1 MTNRLKTFILG
12 ALILFYIFIMLTTT
26 VVEGYEVLNPSMYNT
41 QMNSSC
47 DSENW
52 PLGSLGVLTR
62 VTNDRPPMNTPS
74 TSNINVYIHS
84 LESPT
89 STPSSTSAPEMTT
102 PASTTI
108 PTVTTP
114 FVSTPAVF
122 PPPSVTTPAVTTP
135 AVTTPVVT
143 PLAVNTPAITT
154 PAVATPAI
162 NPFAVNPL
170 AAATPAVTTRPIQ
183 PVIPVAAATPAVTT
197 RPMQP
202 NIPGITPAARL

>member
-1 MTNRLKTFILG
+1 
-12 ALILFYIFIMLTTT
+12 MLTTT

-89 STPSSTSAPEMTT
+89 STPASTSAPEMTT

-114 FVSTPAVF
+114 
-122 PPPSVTTPAVTTP
+122 SVA
-135 AVTTPVVT
+135 
-143 PLAVNTPAITT
+143 T
-154 PAVATPAI
+154 PAVATPAVNARPRPAITTPAI

-183 PVIPVAAATPAVTT
+183 PVIPVAPATPAITT

>member
-84 LESPT
+84 LESPM
-89 STPSSTSAPEMTT
+89 STPASTSGPEMTT

-108 PTVTTP
+108 PTMTTP
-114 FVSTPAVF
+114 FMSTPAVF
-122 PPPSVTTPAVTTP
+122 PPPSVTTPAVNPPVMTPP
-135 AVTTPVVT
+135 AV
-143 PLAVNTPAITT
+143 AT
-154 PAVATPAI
+154 PAVATPAINPPVATPVMTPPVVTPAI

-170 AAATPAVTTRPIQ
+170 AAATPAVTTI
-183 PVIPVAAATPAVTT
+183 
-197 RPMQP
+197 PMQP

>member
-122 PPPSVTTPAVTTP
+122 PPPSVATP

-143 PLAVNTPAITT
+143 T
-154 PAVATPAI
+154 PAVATPAVATPAVNARPRPRPRPVVTPFAVNTPAI

-170 AAATPAVTTRPIQ
+170 AAATPAI
-183 PVIPVAAATPAVTT
+183 TT

>member
-12 ALILFYIFIMLTTT
+12 ALILFYIFIMLSTT

-62 VTNDRPPMNTPS
+62 VTNDIPRRDIPS

-84 LESPT
+84 LESPL
-89 STPSSTSAPEMTT
+89 P
-102 PASTTI
+102 
-108 PTVTTP
+108 TP
-114 FVSTPAVF
+114 FVSTPALVA
-122 PPPSVTTPAVTTP
+122 PPAVTVPAVTVPAITTPFVNRLVVNPP
-135 AVTTPVVT
+135 AVTTPVV
-143 PLAVNTPAITT
+143 
-154 PAVATPAI
+154 
-162 NPFAVNPL
+162 
-170 AAATPAVTTRPIQ
+170 
-183 PVIPVAAATPAVTT
+183 

-202 NIPGITPAARL
+202 NIPGITPAARR

>member
-122 PPPSVTTPAVTTP
+122 PPPSVATP

-143 PLAVNTPAITT
+143 TPAVATPAVATPAVNARPRPRPRPAITTPAITT
-154 PAVATPAI
+154 PVATPAI

-170 AAATPAVTTRPIQ
+170 AAATPAI
-183 PVIPVAAATPAVTT
+183 TT